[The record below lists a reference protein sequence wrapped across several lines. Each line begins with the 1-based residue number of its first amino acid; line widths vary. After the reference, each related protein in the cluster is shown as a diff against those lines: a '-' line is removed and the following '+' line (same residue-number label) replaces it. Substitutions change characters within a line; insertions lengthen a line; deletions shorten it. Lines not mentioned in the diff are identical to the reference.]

1 MGVSPSLS
9 MRACCSRPLS
19 YCPCSHEFLVGSKRQ
34 KPNSTKHIATCV
46 CACLVSLLPPVLCL
60 LRPVMCMEQ
69 HKVRYEVQYAFTRYK
84 FPCRSPPMALR
95 TCGLYGDPRLGL
107 WCIYIY
113 VYVSWLTCLV
123 ICICPY
129 VCMCVHSHACV
140 CVCIPPSDPTLYVTC
155 SLALLVHV

>member
-1 MGVSPSLS
+1 MTAHAPMSSCG
-9 MRACCSRPLS
+9 
-19 YCPCSHEFLVGSKRQ
+19 Q
-34 KPNSTKHIATCV
+34 KTKQKTEHNKATCMCV
-46 CACLVSLLPPVLCL
+46 CMFGVCLTASTLPVLV
-60 LRPVMCMEQ
+60 PCMEH

-84 FPCRSPPMALR
+84 FPCRSPSMALR
-95 TCGLYGDPRLGL
+95 TCGLYGVPRLGL

-129 VCMCVHSHACV
+129 VCMCVHSYACV

-155 SLALLVHV
+155 SLALLVHVGTEGVCP